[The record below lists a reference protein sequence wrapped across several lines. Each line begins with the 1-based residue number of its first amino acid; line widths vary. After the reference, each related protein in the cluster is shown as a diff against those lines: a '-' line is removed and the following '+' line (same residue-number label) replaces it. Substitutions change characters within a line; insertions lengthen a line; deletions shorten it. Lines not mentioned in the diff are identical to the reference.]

1 MPDYLSAAGAGRL
14 FSMALRRSKV
24 REDEEG
30 LVLSGSAAFASSID
44 EYFLFPIA
52 SITYA
57 VLRRRRSE
65 DAELRIEDDGSPSC
79 PPGEYAERCCPHKHC
94 REYSID
100 PIANSVFSCSAIKC
114 IYSLDRFSFIAGVYK
129 DEDGLVLEGSFSLD
143 LQLDA
148 FLL

>member
-1 MPDYLSAAGAGRL
+1 MPDLSTIGLGRFISVTL
-14 FSMALRRSKV
+14 KRSKI

-30 LVLSGSAAFASSID
+30 LVFSSSSVFSSSID

-57 VLRRRRSE
+57 VLRRRRP
-65 DAELRIEDDGSPSC
+65 DVELRIEDERSSSC
-79 PPGEYAERCCPHKHC
+79 PPRHYTERCCPRKHC

-100 PIANSVFSCSAIKC
+100 PIANSVFSCAALNC
-114 IYSLDRFSFIAGVYK
+114 IYSLDRFSFIAGAYK
-129 DEDGLVLEGSFSLD
+129 DEDGWLVEGSFSLD